1 MKETRMNHGMQETRI
16 ENDGRNI
23 RMNSQQIKYRKRMQQ
38 KKCILFFAKAIVL
51 MIFILC
57 FKNVYAR
64 LDDIQLDVQRIEI
77 QYTGTVQ
84 TSAEAYVPEKI
95 DYVDSIASG
104 EVEKPIERTEAE
116 VLQRLEELAQDNSV
130 IREIYQNYSGYSE
143 ELLAALANNPEMA
156 DFVAGYPDGRGV
168 ATGGITALE
177 KEQEFPLFL
186 QWDPRWGYESYGE
199 SCIGLAGCGPTC
211 LSMVLF
217 YLTEDETIT
226 PDKIA
231 RYSMENGYYVKGT
244 GTAWTLMKDVPTLY
258 NIKVTEISSSEQNI
272 RTELD
277 KGNIIICAM
286 GRGFFTTS
294 GHYIVIYGYDKDG
307 FMVNDPNCV
316 ARSNE
321 RWTFR
326 EIQYQIKN
334 IWSYGIS

>member
-1 MKETRMNHGMQETRI
+1 MQDKRI
-16 ENDGRNI
+16 ESNGRNNQ
-23 RMNSQQIKYRKRMQQ
+23 RSRRQIEYRKRRQR
-38 KKCILFFAKAIVL
+38 KKLLLFLVKAVVL

-57 FKNVYAR
+57 IKKIYAR
-64 LDDIQLDVQRIEI
+64 LDDIQMDVQRIEI
-77 QYTGTVQ
+77 QHTGTVQ
-84 TSAEAYVPEKI
+84 TDAEAYISEDM
-95 DYVDSIASG
+95 DYVGSIAPG
-104 EVEKPIERTEAE
+104 EVEKPVERTEAE
-116 VLQRLEELAQDNSV
+116 VLQRLEDLAQDNSV
-130 IREIYQNYSGYSE
+130 IGDIYRNHSQYSE

-156 DFVAGYPDGRGV
+156 DFVAGYPDGRGG
-168 ATGGITALE
+168 ATTGGITALE

-186 QWDPRWGYESYGE
+186 QWDPRWGYEPYGE
-199 SCIGLAGCGPTC
+199 SCIGLAGCDPTC

-217 YLTEDETIT
+217 YLTGDETMT

-244 GTAWTLMKDVPTLY
+244 GTAWALMKDVPTLY
-258 NIKVTEISSSEQNI
+258 HITAAEISSSEQNI

-316 ARSNE
+316 ARSNV
-321 RWTFR
+321 RWNFE

>member
-1 MKETRMNHGMQETRI
+1 MQEKRI
-16 ENDGRNI
+16 ENNGRNI
-23 RMNSQQIKYRKRMQQ
+23 RMSSQQIKYRKRQQQ
-38 KKCILFFAKAIVL
+38 KKWILFFIKAVVL
-51 MIFILC
+51 TIFILC
-57 FKNVYAR
+57 IKNVYAR
-64 LDDIQLDVQRIEI
+64 LEEMQMDIERIEI
-77 QYTGTVQ
+77 QYTGAVQ
-84 TSAEAYVPEKI
+84 TRAEAYVPEEI
-95 DYVDSIASG
+95 DYDGSIASR
-104 EVEKPIERTEAE
+104 EVEKPVERTEAE
-116 VLQRLEELAQDNSV
+116 VLQRLGELAQDNSV
-130 IREIYQNYSGYSE
+130 IGDIYRNHSGYSE

-156 DFVAGYPDGRGV
+156 DFVAGYPDGRV
-168 ATGGITALE
+168 AEGITALE

-186 QWDPRWGYESYGE
+186 QWDPRWGYEPYGE

-217 YLTEDETIT
+217 YLTGDETIT

-244 GTAWTLMKDVPTLY
+244 GTAWTLMKDVPVLY
-258 NIKVTEISSSEQNI
+258 NIKATEISSSEQNI

-286 GRGFFTTS
+286 GRGYFTTS

-316 ARSNE
+316 ARSNV
-321 RWTFR
+321 RWTFE

-334 IWSYGIS
+334 IWSYERIFF

>member
-1 MKETRMNHGMQETRI
+1 MRGSRKEN
-16 ENDGRNI
+16 NGRNI
-23 RMNSQQIKYRKRMQQ
+23 QMSSQQIKYRKRIQQ
-38 KKCILFFAKAIVL
+38 KKRFLFFIKAVVL
-51 MIFILC
+51 LIFILC

-64 LDDIQLDVQRIEI
+64 LDDIQMDVQRIEI
-77 QYTGTVQ
+77 QHTGTVQ
-84 TSAEAYVPEKI
+84 TSAEAYIPEEM
-95 DYVDSIASG
+95 DYVGSIVPR

-130 IREIYQNYSGYSE
+130 IREIYRNHSGYSE

-156 DFVAGYPDGRGV
+156 DFVAGYPDGRV
-168 ATGGITALE
+168 EAGGITALE

-226 PDKIA
+226 PDMIA

-244 GTAWTLMKDVPTLY
+244 GTSWTLMRDIPTLY

-277 KGNIIICAM
+277 HGNLIICAM

-321 RWTFR
+321 RWTFS

-334 IWSYGIS
+334 IWSYGRISF